1 MTIPTEKNTSVKVT
15 EKLSNIETLKWKLKE
30 CRGESLNN
38 SGSDKSPGTNKE
50 RVGELYITDPG
61 KHHNT

>member
-15 EKLSNIETLKWKLKE
+15 EKLLDIETLKSKLEE

-38 SGSDKSPGTNKE
+38 SGSDRSPGTNKE
-50 RVGELYITDPG
+50 RVGELYTTDPG
-61 KHHNT
+61 

>member
-1 MTIPTEKNTSVKVT
+1 MTIATEKNTSVKVT

-50 RVGELYITDPG
+50 RVGELYTTDPG
-61 KHHNT
+61 

>member
-15 EKLSNIETLKWKLKE
+15 EKLSNIETLKSKLKE

-38 SGSDKSPGTNKE
+38 SSSDRSPGTNKE
-50 RVGELYITDPG
+50 RVEGLYTTDSG
-61 KHHNT
+61 

>member
-15 EKLSNIETLKWKLKE
+15 EKLSDIETLKLKLKE

-38 SGSDKSPGTNKE
+38 SGSDRSPGTNKE
-50 RVGELYITDPG
+50 RVGELYTTNPG
-61 KHHNT
+61 

>member
-15 EKLSNIETLKWKLKE
+15 EKLSNIETLKSKLKE

-38 SGSDKSPGTNKE
+38 SGSDRSPGTKKE
-50 RVGELYITDPG
+50 RV
-61 KHHNT
+61 